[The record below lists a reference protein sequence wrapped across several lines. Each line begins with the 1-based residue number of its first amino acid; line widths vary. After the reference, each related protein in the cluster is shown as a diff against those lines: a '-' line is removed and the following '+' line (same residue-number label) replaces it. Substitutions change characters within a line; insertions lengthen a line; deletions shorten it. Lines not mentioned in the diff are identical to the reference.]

1 MTIINR
7 RKFNIGLSAAAASS
21 LAAPAIAQS
30 YPSQDVH
37 LICAFPPGS
46 GADVIVRWYAE
57 KLRPVMGATII
68 VENKVG
74 AMAYLATEYTARA
87 KPDGYTILFHGW
99 SAIASANYLFKHP
112 AIDAT
117 KTLKLAGTTNRQP
130 HMVLVD
136 SKSPIK
142 SLKELTEQLRKKK
155 DKASYGSTNVLT
167 TVIGAIY
174 KEHEKLE
181 SVEVL
186 YRTANDALNDLASGQ
201 IDYGVFDNIFAA
213 AQDRAGRVRVLGVST
228 AQRMQATPQYPTM
241 TEQGV
246 PMDVIG
252 GFGMMVP
259 MATPQPIV
267 EAINEKFNAV
277 TNTEDAKKFF
287 NSIASD
293 PWVNTVAESE
303 VFLQGEIKKWP
314 EWVRIANLKPQG

>member
-1 MTIINR
+1 MINR
-7 RKFNIGLSAAAASS
+7 RKFNIGLSAAAMSS
-21 LAAPAIAQS
+21 LAAPAIAES

-37 LICAFPPGS
+37 LVCAFPPGS

-57 KLRPVMGATII
+57 KLRPIMGATII

-87 KPDGYTILFHGW
+87 KPDGYTIFLHGW

-117 KTLKLAGTTNRQP
+117 KALKLAGTTNRQP
-130 HMVLVD
+130 HMVLV
-136 SKSPIK
+136 SSNSPIK
-142 SLKELTEQLRKKK
+142 SLKELTEHVRQKK
-155 DKASYGSTNVLT
+155 DKASFGSSNVLT

-181 SVEVL
+181 SVEIL
-186 YRTANDALNDLASGQ
+186 YRTANDSLNDLASGQ

-213 AQDRAGRVRVLGVST
+213 SQDRAGRVRVLGVST
-228 AQRMQATPQYPTM
+228 ANRMEATPQYPTM

-246 PMDVIG
+246 PMDVVG

-259 MATPQPIV
+259 SATPPAII
-267 EAINEKFNAV
+267 ETINEKFNQV
-277 TNTEDAKKFF
+277 TKTEEAKKFF
-287 NSIASD
+287 NTIASD

-303 VFLQGEIKKWP
+303 AFLQGEIKKWAD
-314 EWVRIANLKPQG
+314 WVRVAKIKPQG